1 MGDGLSMYP
10 HHPMLVDMQWLQ
22 KQGEMPGNLVTI
34 YCISH
39 MSANDIS
46 SHFHCRLTLSA
57 PKKSSG

>member
-1 MGDGLSMYP
+1 MYP